1 MTKITTDFVGTE
13 TAAVTKQRIS
23 DILDYWGYE
32 PDIYTTWGNART
44 DLNDLLAGTALDTIG
59 ASELAG
65 TFLPKL
71 NALNSPDELMQ
82 GLLFSNDEPG
92 VFYDFDDWSTLF
104 QDEAGT
110 QPVTAANQGVAL
122 ALDKRLGLELGPELV
137 TNGTFDTDVSG
148 WTAVGT
154 GVTLAS
160 IGGQLVISTPFAN
173 GSANTTVSTVSGRTY
188 KVTFDWIGTT
198 STGNTSL
205 GAGSTSS
212 PTLNSGNAGTY
223 SFVFV
228 ATGATTTISARISGG
243 GEFTATYDNISV
255 RELKGNH
262 ATQATTAARPLT
274 VIHPDGGVRNLLDRT
289 EEFDNVAWLKSNVT
303 VTANAAVAPDGTQ
316 TADKL
321 VETAVA
327 GAHFVNNSGIISRPT
342 GVVASVYAKAS
353 ERDHVALHFVGSA
366 TRATASFNLSLGTVR
381 ATRLSGGFTGGTA
394 TITNEG
400 NGWYRCT
407 LEVAGANSNGDTP
420 QIQVDDGITAL
431 DGNGVGYSGDGTSG
445 IFIWGA
451 QLEEGSEATPYQKRV
466 NFLDVTEAGKRS
478 IRRLYFNGT
487 SHFLQTSTITPN
499 TDKAQVFAGV
509 RKLSS
514 AVNVVLELSS
524 NSLDDNGSLGV
535 FAPNIPSGDPF
546 GFGSRGTV
554 RSLAANGPY
563 APPITSILTGLGDI
577 SGDLAALRIDGAQV
591 AQNTDDQGTGNY
603 LAYQMFI
610 GARAGTSLFF
620 NGYLDQLIT
629 RFGANLDTGAI
640 GTTEKYVSTKSPEL
654 VAASEVTWN
663 ASTDTYTQNLV
674 GLGR

>member
-1 MTKITTDFVGTE
+1 MSFH
-13 TAAVTKQRIS
+13 IS
-23 DILDYWGYE
+23 DRPTKNIPWAVFNAGFPDTFTESQWSIVTGGDLETPSVDIIIFSIPSGNGLIIQDIEYRVDGGTPTSLEVNKSGVYRIFGFEEAQAVNIEIRTVTRKGASDWSDIKGILV
-32 PDIYTTWGNART
+32 
-44 DLNDLLAGTALDTIG
+44 LLADLQT
-59 ASELAG
+59 
-65 TFLPKL
+65 
-71 NALNSPDELMQ
+71 
-82 GLLFSNDEPG
+82 LLFSNDEPG

-104 QDEAGT
+104 QDTAGT

-122 ALDKRLGLELGPELV
+122 ALDKRLGLKLGPELV

-255 RELKGNH
+255 RELAGNH

-289 EEFDNVAWLKSNVT
+289 EELDGSAWSKSSGAT
-303 VTANAAVAPDGTQ
+303 VTG
-316 TADKL
+316 
-321 VETAVA
+321 
-327 GAHFVNNSGIISRPT
+327 
-342 GVVASVYAKAS
+342 GVL
-353 ERDHVALHFVGSA
+353 DPL
-366 TRATASFNLSLGTVR
+366 
-381 ATRLSGGFTGGTA
+381 GGTSA
-394 TITNEG
+394 FRLVSPN
-400 NGWYRCT
+400 
-407 LEVAGANSNGDTP
+407 
-420 QIQVDDGITAL
+420 
-431 DGNGVGYSGDGTSG
+431 VGSG
-445 IFIWGA
+445 IFQTVVGAPAGPRIVSVWLRSNDAGWQFTLTGTFAGISVTSDWQFYTFTGNSGDLFSLRNALGGDREIDIWHP
-451 QLEEGSEATPYQKRV
+451 QFELGSTATPYQKRV

-487 SHFLQTSTITPN
+487 SHFMTTPVITPN

-509 RKLSS
+509 RKLSDAAGTTLLGYGPS
-514 AVNVVLELSS
+514 PS
-524 NSLDDNGSLGV
+524 DNGSLDLNGTSPTSLGANYRFV
-535 FAPNIPSGDPF
+535 STGTIAVPVTAGGFSAPLS
-546 GFGSRGTV
+546 
-554 RSLAANGPY
+554 
-563 APPITSILTGLGDI
+563 SILTGLGDI
-577 SGDLAALRIDGAQV
+577 SGQSVQLRINGTLRALSTS
-591 AQNTDDQGTGNY
+591 NQGTGNY
-603 LAYQMFI
+603 LAYPMFI

-620 NGYLDQLIT
+620 NGYLDQLIA
-629 RFGANLDTGAI
+629 RFGDTPDETTI
-640 GTTEKYVSTKSPEL
+640 GKVEKYNNTKVPEPIEVPEL
-654 VAASEVTWN
+654 VAASEVTWD
-663 ASTDTYTQNLV
+663 ASTDTYTQNLT
-674 GLGR
+674 GIEG